1 MDSTSASSSGKDF
14 LNDSLS
20 VLEPS
25 ESVLEP
31 SEKAHN
37 ERPRARAGRIRNP
50 APSPRDLSF
59 AGAPSHSGLV
69 ERGPLLAS
77 DARPVLA
84 DDGSIEKLQSLIH
97 LLRDECRVRRLPRAT
112 PLQPIPGLRAASA
125 NSAAPNRL
133 AIHLDERRPTMLHRP
148 RRSLPKQMALLLGG
162 VIVVV
167 LCVGVAATSWRPA
180 MDVSEATSRLPDETR
195 PVRLASLPQ
204 AGLLPTEFNGS
215 RTTSAA
221 SDSPRMTMHT
231 DDKPTGSGTEAGLPQ
246 TFPASEFSTAP
257 GTTSSISRLD
267 SVHQISSESSTTAVL
282 NLQDAKSEIQ
292 AEGQPP
298 ALTCYP
304 SAAAVMRDHP
314 DGWPSWTSRAPGHE
328 GTRCWHAT
336 THAPVHERRT
346 ELPPKRQR
354 VGTLDNLRP
363 PVRQAD

>member
-1 MDSTSASSSGKDF
+1 MDSTSASSSGKGF

-25 ESVLEP
+25 K
-31 SEKAHN
+31 KADN
-37 ERPRARAGRIRNP
+37 ERPTAGAGRIKNP
-50 APSPRDLSF
+50 VSTPRDLSF
-59 AGAPSHSGLV
+59 SISPSHQV
-69 ERGPLLAS
+69 ERGPLRAP
-77 DARPVLA
+77 DARPLLA
-84 DDGSIEKLQSLIH
+84 DDSSIKKLQSLIH

-112 PLQPIPGLRAASA
+112 PLPPIPGLRAASA

-133 AIHLDERRPTMLHRP
+133 SIYHDQRRPTMLHRP
-148 RRSLPKQMALLLGG
+148 RRSLPKHVELLFGG
-162 VIVVV
+162 VIVIV
-167 LCVGVAATSWRPA
+167 LCAGIAATSWRA
-180 MDVSEATSRLPDETR
+180 VMNFSEATSRLPDESR

-204 AGLLPTEFNGS
+204 AGLLLSEFNGS
-215 RTTSAA
+215 RTRSAA
-221 SDSPRMTMHT
+221 SDNPRMIIHT

-246 TFPASEFSTAP
+246 TFPAREFSTATD
-257 GTTSSISRLD
+257 TTSSIPVVD
-267 SVHQISSESSTTAVL
+267 SVHQVSPESTTTVAL

-336 THAPVHERRT
+336 TRAAVHEHRT

-354 VGTLDNLRP
+354 VGTLENLRP
-363 PVRQAD
+363 LVRQAD